1 MTSFITGSSSV
12 RPIRRTGTQTTSV
25 FHHACKTRT
34 SLIGL
39 VVILALTQMALNNQL
54 FKKIDRSATGSDE
67 FQFAAP
73 YVRDTQLPSSS
84 SSTDIHIV
92 SLTVESDFEVLF
104 NYSAISSWVR
114 FIQNVK
120 SITFIGRPEDEGL
133 FWKNIEDHYPHFPAN
148 SSRRMHIVNSPPP
161 VYFVNET
168 HWKDKYM
175 KKYVDQKQMPCPYW
189 TACQQLIKLH
199 VFDIVTDLGTSYI
212 GDNILI
218 LDSGKNFLCAN
229 ITLATSHLILIPYLL
244 INVSCFF

>member
-1 MTSFITGSSSV
+1 MTFIMGSSSV

-120 SITFIGRPEDEGL
+120 SITFIGRPEDESL
-133 FWKNIEDHYPHFPAN
+133 FWKNMEDHYPKLSTPFNP
-148 SSRRMHIVNSPPP
+148 SSGVNIVNHVLPP

-168 HWKDKYM
+168 HWKEKYM

-189 TACQQLIKLH
+189 KACQQLIKLH
-199 VFDIVTDLGTSYI
+199 VFDLVTDLGRNYI

-218 LDSGKNFLCAN
+218 VDSGEIYICRL
-229 ITLATSHLILIPYLL
+229 
-244 INVSCFF
+244 

>member
-1 MTSFITGSSSV
+1 MFSQLQSSSI
-12 RPIRRTGTQTTSV
+12 RPIGTNKIQISSK
-25 FHHACKTRT
+25 FDNGYKTRT

-39 VVILALTQMALNNQL
+39 IILLGLTQMILNTKL
-54 FKKIDRSATGSDE
+54 FNRIVGLTAGSDE

-73 YVRDTQLPSSS
+73 FVRDRQSPSFSA
-84 SSTDIHIV
+84 STDIHIV

-104 NYSAISSWVR
+104 NYSAILSWVR

-133 FWKNIEDHYPHFPAN
+133 FWQNMKDHYPHFPAN
-148 SSRRMHIVNSPPP
+148 SSRRMHIDNSPPP

-175 KKYVDQKQMPCPYW
+175 KKYTDKKQMSCPYW

-199 VFDIVTDLGTSYI
+199 VFDLVTDLGKSYI

-218 LDSGKNFLCAN
+218 VDSGKNILCAN
-229 ITLATSHLILIPYLL
+229 ITLAT
-244 INVSCFF
+244 